1 MNVQSVTILR
11 ISGPLKRNT
20 SFSPE
25 NNISAKQFP
34 FLLHQDSSKA
44 VKPSQCRQ
52 NLQSLAFPFL
62 KRQIKFRVLR
72 EVFLFRLPSFPAF
85 ASVPLAKLAL
95 YVERLY
101 VACGENILLGAFQSS
116 SPASSYSLP
125 LSKTILHKMSTKF
138 SSDLTCQTHAREEG
152 NDRHTWAE
160 GGEGL
165 HLHLATIASSLAS
178 STTPMCGGGLLLRSS
193 FMKEATN
200 LSGHTQKGED
210 RKSNFIPSCAPFS
223 RELGVPKTRNRA
235 QPHVLRESR
244 GLSKRR

>member
-1 MNVQSVTILR
+1 MNVQSVTIFGT
-11 ISGPLKRNT
+11 SGPHKRNT
-20 SFSPE
+20 LFFPE

-52 NLQSLAFPFL
+52 NLQSLDFPFL

-152 NDRHTWAE
+152 NDRRTWAE

-178 STTPMCGGGLLLRSS
+178 STTPMCGGGLLLLVFHEGGNEPQRSYP
-193 FMKEATN
+193 ER
-200 LSGHTQKGED
+200 GGQEIH
-210 RKSNFIPSCAPFS
+210 FIPSGAPFS

-235 QPHVLRESR
+235 PPHVLRESR